1 MAKSKVSKNDGITM
15 RGFYRL
21 QIEDPD
27 GAIVGDSGWNKN
39 TVTNCGKA
47 GYLSALLGNTTGS
60 MQVKY
65 AAIGSGTAPNVT
77 HTQLDKEMMSS
88 TERVAV
94 TVSVSSSSKV
104 RFTCTFNS
112 TDRTLVAGYAI
123 QNIGLYETTTA
134 GSLFAGSTYATSTAA
149 SNQNVNATYDI
160 TFT

>member
-1 MAKSKVSKNDGITM
+1 MAKSDGITM
-15 RGFYRL
+15 RGFFRL

-27 GAIVGDSGWNKN
+27 GSIVGDSGWNQN
-39 TVTNCGKA
+39 TVTNVGKEH
-47 GYLSALLGNTTGS
+47 YLSALLGNTTNS
-60 MQVKY
+60 KQVKY
-65 AAIGSGTAPNVT
+65 MAIGSGTAPNVT
-77 HTQLDKEMMSS
+77 HTALDCEMMSS

-94 TVSVSSSSKV
+94 TVSVSTSSKV

-123 QNIGLYETTTA
+123 QNIGLFETTTA
-134 GSLFAGSTYATSTAA
+134 GTLFAGSTYATSTAA